1 MTMQAKM
8 LGTAASDAEREIEI
22 VLRSVQPWSGRVMR
36 YAPVPG
42 GISNSNWR
50 VWLDGESGSY
60 FVKVPGR
67 GTEQFID
74 RKVAFAASKQ
84 AETIGIG
91 PRLYDY
97 AAELGVEINDFVEGR
112 ATCSNRDFLDAPVR
126 ASIVSAYRALHAS
139 PLLPLTKTIFNLI
152 DEHVEQV
159 RQARGKLPADF
170 SRLHAEYLRA
180 RAALEASGLD
190 IVACFNDP
198 MPGNF
203 LRDEAG
209 TVLLIDY
216 EYASNN
222 DRCYDLGALSGE
234 MFFTREVEEEMVE
247 SYFGSV
253 SEANMAR
260 VTVHKALADLKWAT
274 WSMLQNEI
282 STLDFDYFKYG
293 AWKFM
298 RARSVIDSPEWNTLL
313 RNV

>member
-1 MTMQAKM
+1 MQTKM
-8 LGTAASDAEREIEI
+8 LGTGSSDAEREIEA
-22 VLRSVQPWSGRVMR
+22 VLRGVQPWSGRTLR
-36 YAPVPG
+36 YAPVAG

-50 VWLDGESGSY
+50 VWLDGEVSSY

-74 RKVAFAASKQ
+74 RKAAFAASKQ
-84 AETIGIG
+84 AESIGIG

-112 ATCSNRDFLDAPVR
+112 TTCSNRDFLDAPVR
-126 ASIVSAYRALHAS
+126 ASVMNAYRALHAS
-139 PLLPLTKTIFNLI
+139 PLLPLTKTIFDLI

-159 RQARGKLPADF
+159 RQAGGKLPADF
-170 SRLHAEYLRA
+170 PRLYREYTRA

-190 IVACFNDP
+190 IVPCFNDP

-209 TVLLIDY
+209 TILLIDY

-253 SEANMAR
+253 SPANLAR

-298 RARSVIDSPEWNTLL
+298 RARSVIDEPAWNELL
-313 RNV
+313 RSC

>member
-1 MTMQAKM
+1 MPTKM
-8 LGTAASDAEREIEI
+8 LGSASSDAEREIEA
-22 VLRSVQPWSGRVMR
+22 VLRSVQPWNGRAMH

-50 VWLDGESGSY
+50 VWLDGESTSY

-152 DEHVEQV
+152 DEH
-159 RQARGKLPADF
+159 
-170 SRLHAEYLRA
+170 
-180 RAALEASGLD
+180 
-190 IVACFNDP
+190 
-198 MPGNF
+198 
-203 LRDEAG
+203 
-209 TVLLIDY
+209 
-216 EYASNN
+216 
-222 DRCYDLGALSGE
+222 
-234 MFFTREVEEEMVE
+234 
-247 SYFGSV
+247 
-253 SEANMAR
+253 
-260 VTVHKALADLKWAT
+260 
-274 WSMLQNEI
+274 
-282 STLDFDYFKYG
+282 
-293 AWKFM
+293 
-298 RARSVIDSPEWNTLL
+298 
-313 RNV
+313 